1 MYNEYVGKELDKI
14 SLKKLKH
21 RISDSVLL
29 TAEKYVRKRNLKK
42 GKNVIIIET
51 AKKYVESVIDIDLK
65 ELDKGNKI
73 KIIAI
78 EKEFTSSL
86 QDNINEYKIRGKIDR
101 IDEINGKLRV
111 IDYKSGKK
119 LYKRNLEIKEI
130 SEIRSENGIYNLQ
143 LLFYIIGI
151 YKEMNAK
158 IIKSGIISLKNIND
172 GLLEGVYEGK
182 SGLSVENIMNF
193 EKELIAMIN
202 EILDKD
208 IIFEK

>member
-1 MYNEYVGKELDKI
+1 M
-14 SLKKLKH
+14 
-21 RISDSVLL
+21 
-29 TAEKYVRKRNLKK
+29 
-42 GKNVIIIET
+42 
-51 AKKYVESVIDIDLK
+51 
-65 ELDKGNKI
+65 
-73 KIIAI
+73 
-78 EKEFTSSL
+78 
-86 QDNINEYKIRGKIDR
+86 QDNLNEYKIRGKIDR

-130 SEIRSENGIYNLQ
+130 SEIRSKNGIYNLQ

-182 SGLSVENIMNF
+182 SGLSV
-193 EKELIAMIN
+193 
-202 EILDKD
+202 
-208 IIFEK
+208 

>member
-1 MYNEYVGKELDKI
+1 M
-14 SLKKLKH
+14 
-21 RISDSVLL
+21 
-29 TAEKYVRKRNLKK
+29 
-42 GKNVIIIET
+42 
-51 AKKYVESVIDIDLK
+51 
-65 ELDKGNKI
+65 
-73 KIIAI
+73 
-78 EKEFTSSL
+78 
-86 QDNINEYKIRGKIDR
+86 QDNRNVYKIRGKIDR

-182 SGLSVENIMNF
+182 SGLSVENIIKF